1 MRDAIFN
8 PDGDDEEVGPFLAPE
23 DPNALQGFGQPQPPR
38 RPRRPPPARR
48 PVPPT
53 VIGSG
58 IMYEDGS
65 DFVRGGFNMAAAHN
79 AQLGSHLAGMAN
91 QVQGALSD
99 ENDSRVAQ
107 MREMRR
113 MEHEKE
119 LERIRQDT
127 LLKRLQMQQEIEER
141 RQRASRESEDRANG
155 VFYSTRWEE

>member
-1 MRDAIFN
+1 
-8 PDGDDEEVGPFLAPE
+8 
-23 DPNALQGFGQPQPPR
+23 
-38 RPRRPPPARR
+38 
-48 PVPPT
+48 
-53 VIGSG
+53 
-58 IMYEDGS
+58 
-65 DFVRGGFNMAAAHN
+65 
-79 AQLGSHLAGMAN
+79 MAN

>member
-8 PDGDDEEVGPFLAPE
+8 PDDEEEEGNPFLAPE
-23 DPNALQGFGQPQPPR
+23 DPNALQGFGRPQPPQRPPR
-38 RPRRPPPARR
+38 RPGGRQ

-53 VIGSG
+53 VLGSG

-65 DFVRGGFNMAAAHN
+65 DFVRGGYNMAAAHN

-119 LERIRQDT
+119 LERIRQDA

-155 VFYSTRWEE
+155 VFYSSRWEK

>member
-8 PDGDDEEVGPFLAPE
+8 PDGDAEEGNPFLAPD
-23 DPNALQGFGQPQPPR
+23 DPNALQGFGQPRPPR
-38 RPRRPPPARR
+38 RPGGRQ

-53 VIGSG
+53 VTGSG

-91 QVQGALSD
+91 QAMGAFGA
-99 ENDSRVAQ
+99 EHDSRVAQ
-107 MREMRR
+107 MREQRR

-119 LERIRQDT
+119 LMRMRLEAQRKEQEGQMIRQI
-127 LLKRLQMQQEIEER
+127 L
-141 RQRASRESEDRANG
+141 ASM
-155 VFYSTRWEE
+155 